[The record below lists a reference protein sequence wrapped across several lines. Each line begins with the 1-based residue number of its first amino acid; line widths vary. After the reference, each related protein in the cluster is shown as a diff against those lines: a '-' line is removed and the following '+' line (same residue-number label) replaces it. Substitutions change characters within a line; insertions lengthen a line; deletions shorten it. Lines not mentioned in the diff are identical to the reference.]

1 LLPPGGAVFINRL
14 QNKDRFGDALEHA
27 QRKRAAFDLSGVLSM
42 LFTGNAL
49 TAIKLTTPQDD

>member
-1 LLPPGGAVFINRL
+1 FINRL